1 MSSKQRMNEEMKPT
15 ERFDWDDYQVFILY
29 DCGTSSGVKMSVSHA
44 LPIVVL
50 TWMWTCTVGDGGRGR
65 SEREPTRRLVN
76 GQVTRQVRI
85 FSPCHVAD

>member
-1 MSSKQRMNEEMKPT
+1 MNEVMKLT
-15 ERFDWDDYQVFILY
+15 EIRLGRLPGIYSLRLWNEQRSEDVSLARTANCCTNLDVDLY
-29 DCGTSSGVKMSVSHA
+29 CGPA
-44 LPIVVL
+44 
-50 TWMWTCTVGDGGRGR
+50 GDGGRGR